1 MEIQLVQGEF
11 SANDALE
18 LITKMIQIKI
28 KYHENKISSDS
39 NEEEIKYR
47 ESKIKRLQKEL
58 FDLRNII
65 DDKKGSLKL
74 ESIIKIEKGIN

>member
-11 SANDALE
+11 SSQDALE